1 MNTQIYKISEIMEDI
16 KEDIKDNQYKIIMD
30 NLMIIQQT
38 SFLYENDN
46 RNNLISL
53 CKWLDEQLELTNCK
67 DDYISKF
74 DLHQH
79 ISYYFFNEDNY
90 EHIDFIKL
98 FLKLY
103 FMHPTKKQGNHIEY
117 KYVRF
122 RNRL

>member
-1 MNTQIYKISEIMEDI
+1 MNNQIYKISEIMEDI

-53 CKWLDEQLELTNCK
+53 CKWLDEELEITDCNY
-67 DDYISKF
+67 DFISKF
-74 DLHQH
+74 DLHGH
-79 ISYYFFNEDNY
+79 ISYYFFYDEHN

-103 FMHPTKKQGNHIEY
+103 FMHPTKKQGNHLQY

>member
-1 MNTQIYKISEIMEDI
+1 MNTNVKNIYEVVEDI
-16 KEDIKDNQYKIIMD
+16 KEKLTDCQYKIIMD

-53 CKWLDEQLELTNCK
+53 CKWLDEELEITDCNY
-67 DDYISKF
+67 DFISKF
-74 DLHQH
+74 DLHGH
-79 ISYYFFNEDNY
+79 ISYYFFYDEHY

-103 FMHPTKKQGNHIEY
+103 FMHPTKKQGNHLQY

>member
-1 MNTQIYKISEIMEDI
+1 MNKILDVMEDI

-53 CKWLDEQLELTNCK
+53 CKWLDEELEITDCNY
-67 DDYISKF
+67 DFISKF
-74 DLHQH
+74 DLHGH
-79 ISYYFFNEDNY
+79 ISYYFFYDEHY

-103 FMHPTKKQGNHIEY
+103 FMHPTKKQGNHLQY

>member
-1 MNTQIYKISEIMEDI
+1 MNNQIY
-16 KEDIKDNQYKIIMD
+16 
-30 NLMIIQQT
+30 T

-53 CKWLDEQLELTNCK
+53 CKWLDEELEITDCNY
-67 DDYISKF
+67 DFISKF
-74 DLHQH
+74 DLHGH
-79 ISYYFFNEDNY
+79 ISYYFFYDEHY

-103 FMHPTKKQGNHIEY
+103 FMHPTKKQGNHLQY

>member
-1 MNTQIYKISEIMEDI
+1 MNTQISKISEIMEDI

-30 NLMIIQQT
+30 NLIIIQQT

-53 CKWLDEQLELTNCK
+53 CKWLDEELEITNCN

-74 DLHQH
+74 DLHGH
-79 ISYYFFNEDNY
+79 IAYYFFYDEHY

-103 FMHPTKKQGNHIEY
+103 FMHPTKKQGDHIKY

-122 RNRL
+122 RNI

>member
-53 CKWLDEQLELTNCK
+53 CKWLDEALEITDCNCDCIK
-67 DDYISKF
+67 KF

-79 ISYYFFNEDNY
+79 ISYYFFYDEHY